1 MMTIDTT
8 EEDLMSTQ
16 VRLEEEMT
24 SRGAEKY
31 IKNTHSSKERG
42 AEDSTS
48 YGQTLVSHR
57 VALVAQAIDAWK
69 LDMSLGNAGRRYAC
83 YPLVKDIPSNVLAFL
98 TLKNLMAGISSV
110 RTLQFVGVAIGTAVE
125 DEVRLAGIRKD
136 ERQRYERIMVGAKKR
151 SSYHYK
157 HVYALRQADKFSTWD
172 NWTRTDRLHVGIKL
186 LDVCVETI
194 GIVEITHQKVD
205 KNQSIKYVKALP
217 STLAWIEKK
226 NDVMASLRPVFEPMV
241 VKPRDWTTP
250 SDGGYISS
258 NIKPL
263 QLVKTENKNYIEE
276 LNNTDMPIVYEAVN
290 KLQHTAWQI
299 NSQVLEVMKVLWDSG
314 VEVAGL
320 PSRDGMEL
328 PPKPH
333 DIATNEEAKREW
345 RIQAAKMHVQNLSIA
360 GQRVSFSMALG
371 IAKRYEK
378 YRKIY
383 FPYQLDFRGRIYA
396 VPQLNP
402 QGADFHKSLL
412 RFAVGKPLGK
422 EGWKWLAFQGA
433 NVAGYDKVTLEQRV
447 EWVLDHEE
455 EIVAIANDPYNNKG
469 WQGTI
474 GDVEIDKPWQFLA
487 FCFEWAGY
495 VEHGDSFVS
504 KISVAFDGSCS
515 GIQHFSS
522 QLRDELGGS
531 AVNLIPMDT
540 PQDVYKLVADKVL
553 EQVNHDVIHGTEDEV
568 KHYEDG
574 TAYVKAGTKTLA
586 KQWLVF
592 GINRKTTKRPVMTLA
607 YGSKEYGFKTQ
618 LMEDILRPAYQ
629 ACQRAGTTFAFTGD
643 GYQGACYLAKAIW
656 MSVNVVLVK
665 AGEAMKWLQSAA
677 SIAASEELPVRW
689 TTPIGF
695 PVMQSYPDL
704 QLRRVKTSISG
715 KLVYLTMYKE
725 KDKLNKSKMS
735 SAISPNY
742 IHSCDAAHMGLTVV
756 RASQEGLTN
765 FAMIHDSF
773 GTTAGD
779 AQELYRIVRETFI
792 EMYDQDVLEN
802 FRDEITSYMSPAK
815 KKAVPE
821 LPTRG
826 TLDLSNI
833 IDSSYCFA

>member
-1 MMTIDTT
+1 MTIEIED
-8 EEDLMSTQ
+8 EDLMSTQ

-31 IKNTHSSKERG
+31 IKNSISSVNRG

-48 YGQTLVSHR
+48 YGQTIVSHR
-57 VALVAQAIDAWK
+57 VALVAKAIDAWK
-69 LDMSLGNAGRRYAC
+69 LDMSIGNAGRRYAC
-83 YPLVKDIPSNVLAFL
+83 YPLIKDVPSNVLAFI
-98 TLKNLMAGISSV
+98 TLKNLLAGISSV

-125 DEVRLAGIRKD
+125 DELRLAGIRKD
-136 ERQRYERIMVGAKKR
+136 ERARYERIMIGAKKR

-157 HVYALRQADKFSTWD
+157 HVYALRQADRFTTWD
-172 NWTRTDRLHVGIKL
+172 AWTRTDRLHVGIKL

-217 STLAWIEKK
+217 ETLAWIEKK
-226 NDVMASLRPVFEPMV
+226 NDVMATLRPVFEPMV
-241 VKPRDWTTP
+241 VQPRDWTTP
-250 SDGGYISS
+250 HDGGYISS

-263 QLVKTENKNYIEE
+263 QLVKTENRNYIEE
-276 LNNTDMPIVYEAVN
+276 LNNTDMPIVYTAVN

-299 NSQVLEVMKVLWDSG
+299 NSQVLEVMQTVWDTG
-314 VEVAGL
+314 AEVAGL
-320 PSRDGMEL
+320 PPRGGHEL
-328 PPKPH
+328 PPKPF

-345 RIQAAKMHVQNLSIA
+345 RIQAAKMHTQNLSIA

-371 IAKRYEK
+371 IAKRYER

-412 RFAVGKPLGK
+412 RFATGKQLGA

-455 EIVAIANDPYNNKG
+455 EILAIAADPYSNKG

-474 GDVEIDKPWQFLA
+474 GDVEIDKPWQFLS

-504 KISVAFDGSCS
+504 KIPVAFDGSCS
-515 GIQHFSS
+515 GIQHFSM
-522 QLRDELGGS
+522 QLRDEKGGM
-531 AVNLIPMDT
+531 AVNLIPTDK
-540 PQDVYKLVADKVL
+540 PQDVYGLVAKKVL
-553 EQVNHDVIHGTEDEV
+553 EQVNRDVLTGTPDEI
-568 KHYEDG
+568 KHYDDG
-574 TAYVKAGTKTLA
+574 TAYVKDGTMTLA
-586 KQWLVF
+586 KQWLSF
-592 GINRKTTKRPVMTLA
+592 GITRKTCKRPVMTMA
-607 YGSKEYGFKTQ
+607 YSSKEYGFKNQT
-618 LMEDILRPAYQ
+618 MEDIIRPAFQ
-629 ACQRAGTTFAFTGD
+629 VAERTGVPFDFNGD

-656 MSVNVVLVK
+656 VSVNGVLVK

-725 KDKLNKSKMS
+725 KDKLDRRRMGS
-735 SAISPNY
+735 SIAPNY

-756 RASQEGLTN
+756 RASQEGITN

-779 AQELYRIVRETFI
+779 AQELYRIVRETFM
-792 EMYDQDVLEN
+792 EMYDQDVFEN
-802 FRDEITSYMSPAK
+802 FRTEITSYMSPAK
-815 KKAVPE
+815 KATVPE
-821 LPTRG
+821 LPARG
-826 TLDLSNI
+826 TLDIANI
-833 IDSSYCFA
+833 IDSRYCFS

>member
-1 MMTIDTT
+1 MTIEIED
-8 EEDLMSTQ
+8 EDLMSTQ

-31 IKNTHSSKERG
+31 IKNIYSSVERG

-48 YGQTLVSHR
+48 YGKTLVSHR
-57 VALVAQAIDAWK
+57 VALVAHAIDAWK
-69 LDMSLGNAGRRYAC
+69 LDMSIGNAGRRYAC
-83 YPLVKDIPSNVLAFL
+83 YPLIKDIPSNVLAFI

-125 DEVRLAGIRKD
+125 DEVRLSGIRKD
-136 ERQRYERIMVGAKKR
+136 ERQRYDRIMVGAKKR

-157 HVYALRQADKFSTWD
+157 HVYALRQADRFSTWD
-172 NWTRTDRLHVGIKL
+172 SWTRTDRLHVGMKL

-217 STLAWIEKK
+217 ETLAWIEKK

-241 VKPRDWTTP
+241 VQPRDWTTP
-250 SDGGYISS
+250 HDGGYISS
-258 NIKPL
+258 YIKPL
-263 QLVKTENKNYIEE
+263 QLVKTENKAYIEE
-276 LNNTDMPIVYEAVN
+276 LNHTDMPIVYAAVN
-290 KLQHTAWQI
+290 ALQHTAWQI
-299 NSQVLEVMKVLWDSG
+299 NSQVLAVMVDIWESG
-314 VEVAGL
+314 AEVAGL
-320 PSRDGMEL
+320 PARDGMEL
-328 PPKPH
+328 PPKPF

-345 RIQAAKMHVQNLSIA
+345 RIQAAKMHIQNLSIA

-378 YRKIY
+378 YRKLY

-412 RFAVGKPLGK
+412 RFAVGKPLGE

-433 NVAGYDKVTLEQRV
+433 NVAGYDKVTLEKRV
-447 EWVLDHEE
+447 EWVLDNEV
-455 EIVAIANDPYNNKG
+455 EILAIASDPYSNKG
-469 WQGTI
+469 WQGSV
-474 GDVEIDKPWQFLA
+474 GGVEVDKPWQFLA

-495 VEHGDSFVS
+495 VEHGNSFVS
-504 KISVAFDGSCS
+504 KISCSFDGSCS

-522 QLRDELGGS
+522 QLRDERGGM

-553 EQVNHDVIHGTEDEV
+553 EQVNHDALTGTEDEV
-568 KHYEDG
+568 KHYADG
-574 TAYVKAGTKTLA
+574 TAYVKEGSKTLA
-586 KQWLVF
+586 KQWLTF
-592 GINRKTTKRPVMTLA
+592 GITRKTCKRPVMTMA
-607 YGSKEYGFKTQ
+607 YSSKEYGFKQQT
-618 LMEDILRPAYQ
+618 MEDIIRPAHQ
-629 ACQRAGTTFAFTGD
+629 IAERTGTPFAFSGD
-643 GYQGACYLAKAIW
+643 GYQGATYLAKAIW
-656 MSVNVVLVK
+656 VSVNNVLVK

-677 SIAASEELPVRW
+677 AIAASEELPVRW

-725 KDKLNKSKMS
+725 KDRLDRRRMS
-735 SAISPNY
+735 SSIAPNY
-742 IHSCDAAHMGLTVV
+742 IHSCDGAHMGLTVV
-756 RASQEGLTN
+756 RASQEGIKN

-779 AQELYRIVRETFI
+779 AEELYRIVRETFVEI
-792 EMYDQDVLEN
+792 YDQDVFEN
-802 FRDEITSYMSPAK
+802 FREEITGYMSPAK
-815 KKAVPE
+815 KAAVPP
-821 LPTRG
+821 LPARG

-833 IDSSYCFA
+833 IDSRYCFA